1 VQQTPYVGYPY
12 YEIRTTGG
20 LIRQIP
26 VDDIFCMKE
35 LNPLD
40 PYKRGLG
47 AAESLADEIETDE
60 YAAKFQ
66 KKFFYN
72 DAHSDHAD
80 LDAGKQ

>member
-1 VQQTPYVGYPY
+1 
-12 YEIRTTGG
+12 
-20 LIRQIP
+20 
-26 VDDIFCMKE
+26 MKE

-72 DAHSDHAD
+72 DATPTTLISMPGSSKDQRDRSDLNGMSASGGRSTPTA
-80 LDAGKQ
+80 LPRWTAT